1 MLIGFIILFQQYG
14 IRKICLYSYICPKYL
29 LKCFVY
35 LAGSFVF
42 IFKMNAN
49 IALALAIVP
58 PTVYLILCFK
68 LKSDTQINIAAIMS
82 VLYAFLMAGTILS
95 IIGNFFLSLSIF

>member
-1 MLIGFIILFQQYG
+1 M
-14 IRKICLYSYICPKYL
+14 
-29 LKCFVY
+29 
-35 LAGSFVF
+35 F
-42 IFKMNAN
+42 IFNMNAN

-82 VLYAFLMAGTILS
+82 VLYAFLMAGAILS
-95 IIGNFFLSLSIF
+95 IIGNGCFLCLKHNFFFKFLLTQYDIGLHFYRD